1 MAMGGKEMT
10 IFQAI
15 ILGIVQ
21 GLTEFLPIS
30 SSGHL
35 VLLPHLFNWNIPQD
49 QVFVFDMLIQ
59 AGTLV
64 AVILYFWKDLWS
76 IFTGWFSALF
86 NKKPFGTHE
95 AKLGWLLIL
104 ATIPGVI
111 GGLFLDNLVESA
123 FSSAKM
129 TVIFL
134 AITAILL
141 SVGEWLGNKQ
151 RNLEE
156 LNWIDALTM
165 GLFQVLALFPGISR
179 SGSTITGGLL
189 RNLDRASAARFS
201 FLMSVPIMLGASIV
215 TLFDIPSITN
225 SSSFIPALIVG
236 FLVAGA
242 VGYLS
247 IRWLLH
253 YLSNHS
259 LGKFSIY
266 LMLVCI
272 VSVLFVL

>member
-1 MAMGGKEMT
+1 MT

-35 VLLPHLFNWNIPQD
+35 VLIPHLFNWNIPED
-49 QVFVFDMLIQ
+49 QVFIFDMLIQ

-64 AVILYFWKDLWS
+64 AVVIYFWNDLWS
-76 IFTGWFSALF
+76 ILTGWIKALI
-86 NKKPFGTHE
+86 NKKPFETKE
-95 AKLGWLLIL
+95 ARLGWFLIL
-104 ATIPGVI
+104 ATIPGVL

-123 FSSAKM
+123 FGSASM
-129 TVIFL
+129 TVVFL

-141 SVGEWLGNKQ
+141 SLGEWIGKKQ
-151 RNLEE
+151 RNLDE
-156 LNWIDALTM
+156 LNWIDALIM

-189 RNLDRASAARFS
+189 RNIDRKSSARFS
-201 FLMSVPIMLGASIV
+201 FLMSVPIMFGASVV
-215 TLFDIPSITN
+215 TLFDIPSVANT
-225 SSSFIPALIVG
+225 SSFIPALIIG
-236 FLVAGA
+236 FIVAGI

-247 IRWLLH
+247 IRWLLQ

-266 LMLVCI
+266 LMIICI
-272 VSVLFVL
+272 LAVLFII